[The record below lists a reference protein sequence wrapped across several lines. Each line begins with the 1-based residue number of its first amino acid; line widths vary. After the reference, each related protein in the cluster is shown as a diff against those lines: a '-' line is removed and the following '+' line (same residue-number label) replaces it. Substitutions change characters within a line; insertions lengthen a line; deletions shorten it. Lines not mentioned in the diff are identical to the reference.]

1 MPCAIFCFDVTKENR
16 QELRQR
22 GLLAKTVR
30 ISSCRTI
37 AKFDTLIRDYC
48 FYAYLCKQVP
58 I

>member
-1 MPCAIFCFDVTKENR
+1 MPCAIFCFDATKENR

-30 ISSCRTI
+30 ISSCQTI

-48 FYAYLCKQVP
+48 FLCLP
-58 I
+58 L